1 MSSAGPG
8 GVIGTTKAQIY
19 VAINDLLVYG
29 SAITR
34 PTGIQ
39 RVASGLATE
48 LMQRYGAVSVSI
60 SSSGMRAATVP
71 DATQRSL
78 AARLA
83 EPVLRLLSYAP
94 RRAQESFRSV
104 ARSLLSRSARS
115 SGGAALTPAPGSWL
129 VLLGAPWIAP
139 GMADAAC
146 ELRQRGGVRLALL
159 VHDLLPATSP
169 RWFADA
175 QGEAAKRDVE
185 TLIAAADQI
194 FAVSAEVVAEL
205 SARYGKSS
213 TLLMPADPELGSTA
227 EVRGAATTGAAPL
240 ADERTILSVGT
251 LHPRKN
257 LVALIRLWDAW
268 AREAESAGAAR
279 ESVPRLVLVGRRH
292 PQDGELFA
300 VLAAHPR
307 AAKRVTLIHTADDE
321 QLAELYRSSRF
332 LVMPSLAEGWGLP
345 VREALLAGRPSIA
358 TDAVPAATGSPFA
371 RVVPAG
377 DEAALGVAIR
387 EWWEGDTP
395 ERLSVE
401 IQRTFV
407 ARTWED
413 VAAELAAQLSN

>member
-1 MSSAGPG
+1 
-8 GVIGTTKAQIY
+8 
-19 VAINDLLVYG
+19 
-29 SAITR
+29 
-34 PTGIQ
+34 
-39 RVASGLATE
+39 
-48 LMQRYGAVSVSI
+48 
-60 SSSGMRAATVP
+60 
-71 DATQRSL
+71 
-78 AARLA
+78 
-83 EPVLRLLSYAP
+83 
-94 RRAQESFRSV
+94 
-104 ARSLLSRSARS
+104 
-115 SGGAALTPAPGSWL
+115 
-129 VLLGAPWIAP
+129 
-139 GMADAAC
+139 MADAAC

-205 SARYGKSS
+205 SARYGKSA

-227 EVRGAATTGAAPL
+227 EVRGAATTGAPTLRAAPL

-279 ESVPRLVLVGRRH
+279 ESVPRLVLAGRRH

-307 AAKRVTLIHTADDE
+307 AAKRVTLIHTADDK

-387 EWWEGDTP
+387 EWWESDTP
-395 ERLSVE
+395 ERLSGE